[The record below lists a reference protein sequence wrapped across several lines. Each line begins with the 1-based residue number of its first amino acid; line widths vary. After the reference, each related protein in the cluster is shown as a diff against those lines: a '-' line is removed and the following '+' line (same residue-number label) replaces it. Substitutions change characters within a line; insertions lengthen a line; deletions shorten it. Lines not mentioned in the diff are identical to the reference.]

1 MQVCHTS
8 AMRFYNT
15 TGPIEPDR
23 HYCVPPLKRVK
34 LREIHTL
41 VQRRRYFVL
50 HAPRQTGKT
59 STLLALKQW
68 LNGQGDCECIYANFE
83 VGQAARENTEQAM
96 RAMLGELAS
105 RAQAESSGFPH
116 AAWPRILSEAG
127 PFGALGEVLT
137 IWSRAAA
144 KPLVLLIDEID
155 TLIGDT
161 LLSVLRQLRSRYDRR
176 PREFPQSVV
185 LCGVRDVRDYRI
197 RSGSTNE
204 VVAGGS
210 AFNVKAKS
218 LRLGDFSRRE
228 VGSLL
233 QQHKETGQEF
243 TARAQQTIWEQTQG
257 QPWLV
262 NALADECCE
271 AVADRDID
279 EADVYDAQERIVA
292 RRETHLDQLADKL
305 REERVRRVVEP
316 LLSGGET
323 RTFTDRDIEYARD
336 LGLLALAPP
345 LRIAN
350 PIYAEVV
357 PRELTWVAQEE
368 LAQEAAWYT
377 DAAGELDV
385 VALMEAFQAFFRGHS
400 EHWRQRFL
408 YQEAWPQLLL
418 QAFLQRVV
426 NGGGRVEREYGLGR
440 GRTDLLIVWPQRERD
455 ARHVIECKVLRRS
468 AAETVA
474 EGLQQTAGYMDRS
487 AADSGHLVVFD
498 RDEDKPWNEKIFH
511 RVLGVEDVAIHVW
524 GM

>member
-1 MQVCHTS
+1 
-8 AMRFYNT
+8 MRFFNT
-15 TGPIEPDR
+15 TGPVEPDR
-23 HYCVPPLKRVK
+23 HYCVPPLKRVN
-34 LREIHTL
+34 LREFHKL
-41 VQRRRYFVL
+41 VRQQRYFVL
-50 HAPRQTGKT
+50 RAPRQTGKT
-59 STLLALKQW
+59 SMLLALKEW
-68 LNGQGDCECIYANFE
+68 LNEQGDCECVYANFE
-83 VGQAARENTEQAM
+83 AGQAAREQTEPAM
-96 RAMLGELAS
+96 RAMLSELAS
-105 RAQAESSGFPH
+105 RAQGEGAAFPH
-116 AAWPRILSEAG
+116 GEWPRILAEAG
-127 PFGALGEVLT
+127 PFGVLSEVLT
-137 IWSRAAA
+137 VWSRAAA
-144 KPLVLLIDEID
+144 KPVVLFIDEID
-155 TLIGDT
+155 ALIGDT
-161 LLSVLRQLRSRYDRR
+161 LLTVLRQLRSRYDRR

-204 VVAGGS
+204 VVTGGS

-218 LRLGDFSRRE
+218 LRLGDFDCGE

-233 QQHKETGQEF
+233 EQHKTETGQQF
-243 TARAQQTIWEQTQG
+243 TAAAKQTIWQQTQG

-262 NALADECCE
+262 NALADECCA
-271 AVADRDID
+271 AVPDRDI
-279 EADVYDAQERIVA
+279 EEEDVRDAQERIVV

-323 RTFTDRDIEYARD
+323 RTFTDRDVEYARD

-377 DAAGELDV
+377 DVAGALDV
-385 VALMEAFQAFFRGHS
+385 VALMESFQAFFREHS

-440 GRTDLLIVWPQRERD
+440 GRTDLLIVWPQREGT

-468 AAETVA
+468 MAETVA
-474 EGLQQTAGYMDRS
+474 EGLQQTAGYMDKS
-487 AADSGHLVVFD
+487 AANSGHLVVFD
-498 RDEDKPWNEKIFH
+498 RDEGRPWSEKIFH
-511 RVLGVEDVAIHVW
+511 RVEKVEGVAIHVW